1 MSSYRCDVYTRKCM
15 VERVAAGLGVARGV
29 AWQGACAGARNSV
42 LLCFLQRVVGNV
54 VVGAA
59 GACCGPCLFAVAAGA
74 DAAWHIMGQV
84 MALDC
89 GRRMRFQCIGLSAGG
104 RFLAV
109 GCEDLCVRIWD
120 LQAMEVVA
128 VCRGHSG
135 EISSL
140 AWAPDE
146 KQLVSVGTDAAVC
159 VWNFYLGGGVPPS
172 SGR

>member
-1 MSSYRCDVYTRKCM
+1 
-15 VERVAAGLGVARGV
+15 
-29 AWQGACAGARNSV
+29 
-42 LLCFLQRVVGNV
+42 
-54 VVGAA
+54 
-59 GACCGPCLFAVAAGA
+59 
-74 DAAWHIMGQV
+74 MGQV

-135 EISSL
+135 EIASL